1 MRGRKEHGRCD
12 GQLAAWQDL
21 DSPQGLV
28 SKLGLFLLVTLD
40 VLEQV
45 IGPDERPGAGAAH
58 ELLLPGVR
66 PLVAAQLV
74 APSEDLFTLGIRAVK
89 RLLS

>member
-1 MRGRKEHGRCD
+1 M
-12 GQLAAWQDL
+12 A
-21 DSPQGLV
+21 
-28 SKLGLFLLVTLD
+28 LD
-40 VLEQV
+40 VLEEV
-45 IGPDERPGAGAAH
+45 VRPDEGPGAGAAH

-74 APSEDLFTLGIRAVK
+74 TPGEDLVTLGVGAVK